1 VRIKHIFICAI
12 ICLAGAA
19 LAFAQSVPPPPS
31 PELPAPSMQST
42 MRVSVN
48 LVMVDAT
55 VKSKDGQIFG
65 DLKKDDFE
73 VLEDGV
79 VQKLEVFSQDELPL
93 NVAIVLDLS
102 DSMEPYLGPLRN
114 IMTNALSALKPED
127 QVSLFTFSTTAQL
140 RVFLTDDKTRIARF
154 ISTTPAGGATNINDG
169 IFVAA
174 KYLFNSHPTGRR
186 VIILIS
192 DDVATNQGHE
202 GTREIIEESLEADAA
217 LYNLTVPGYNPPSSI
232 LTAHRASAFVDIK
245 RTMNETGGENFDV
258 KDVMQLDTAFRDLI
272 HRIKTRY
279 TMGYYPQSS
288 MPSEKAHKLE
298 VRLAPSFGKKGR
310 DYVVVAKSGFYVH

>member
-1 VRIKHIFICAI
+1 MRIKHILLCTI
-12 ICLAGAA
+12 ICLIGAT
-19 LAFAQSVPPPPS
+19 LAIAQSVPPPPP
-31 PELPAPSMQST
+31 PELPIPSAQSAL
-42 MRVSVN
+42 RVNVN
-48 LVMVDAT
+48 LVMLDAT
-55 VKSKDGQIFG
+55 VKSKDGQIIG

-79 VQKLEVFSQDELPL
+79 AQKLEVFSQDELPL

-102 DSMEPYLGPLRN
+102 DSMGPYLRPLRDT
-114 IMTNALSALKPED
+114 MTSALSALKPED
-127 QVSLFTFSTTAQL
+127 QVSLFTFSTSAQL
-140 RVFLTDDKTRIARF
+140 RVFLTDDKTRIARY

-174 KYLFNSHPTGRR
+174 KYLFNVQPTGRR

-202 GTREIIEESLEADAA
+202 GTREIITESLEADTA

-232 LTAHRASAFVDIK
+232 LAAHRASAFVDIK

-258 KDVMQLDTAFRDLI
+258 KDVMQLDTAFRELI

-279 TMGYYPQSS
+279 TMGYYPRSS
-288 MPSEKAHKLE
+288 MTSDKPHRLE

-310 DYVVVAKSGFYVH
+310 NYIVVAKSGFYVH

>member
-1 VRIKHIFICAI
+1 MRIKHIFICAI
-12 ICLAGAA
+12 VCLTGAA
-19 LAFAQSVPPPPS
+19 SAFAQSIPPPPP
-31 PELPAPSMQST
+31 PELPMPSTQT
-42 MRVSVN
+42 PLRVNVN

-55 VKSKDGQIFG
+55 VKSKDGQIIG

-79 VQKLEVFSQDELPL
+79 AQKLEVFSQDELPL

-114 IMTNALSALKPED
+114 TMTSALSALKPQD

-140 RVFLTDDKTRIARF
+140 RVFLTDDKTRIARY

-174 KYLFNSHPTGRR
+174 KYLFNAHPTGRR

-192 DDVATNQGHE
+192 DDVATNRGHE
-202 GTREIIEESLEADAA
+202 GTPEIITEALEADAA
-217 LYNLTVPGYNPPSSI
+217 LYNLTVPGFNAASSI
-232 LTAHRASAFVDIK
+232 LAAHRASVFVDIK

-258 KDVMQLDTAFRDLI
+258 KDVMQLDTAFRELI
-272 HRIKTRY
+272 QRIKTRY
-279 TMGYYPQSS
+279 TMGYYPRTSV
-288 MPSEKAHKLE
+288 PSDKPHKLE

-310 DYVVVAKSGFYVH
+310 DYIVVAKSGFYVH

>member
-1 VRIKHIFICAI
+1 MRFNHVFLCAI
-12 ICLAGAA
+12 VCLTGGAFP
-19 LAFAQSVPPPPS
+19 FAQSVPPPP
-31 PELPAPSMQST
+31 PELPIPSSQSAL
-42 MRVSVN
+42 RVNVN

-55 VKSKDGQIFG
+55 VKSKDGEIIG

-79 VQKLEVFSQDELPL
+79 AQKLEIFSQDELPL

-102 DSMEPYLGPLRN
+102 DSMGPYLGPLRN
-114 IMTNALSALKPED
+114 TMTGALSALKPED
-127 QVSLFTFSTTAQL
+127 QVSLLTFSTTAQL
-140 RVFLTDDKTRIARF
+140 RVFLTDDKTRIARY

-174 KYLFNSHPTGRR
+174 KYFFTAHPTGRR

-202 GTREIIEESLEADAA
+202 GTREIIAESLEADAA
-217 LYNLTVPGYNPPSSI
+217 LYNLTVPGFNPASSI
-232 LTAHRASAFVDIK
+232 LAAHRASAFVDIK

-258 KDVMQLDTAFRDLI
+258 KDVIQLDTAFRDLI

-279 TMGYYPQSS
+279 TMGYYPLSS
-288 MPSEKAHKLE
+288 VPSDKPHKLE